1 MNDPI
6 AEATRQWREHGWSRE
21 APGMAAVTAITRVHQ
36 LLTQRIDQLLRPDL
50 TFARYEILMLLTF
63 ARQGAMPMA
72 KIGARL
78 QVHPASVTSAVD
90 RLEAQGFVVRDRSEQ
105 DRRTVLARITP
116 AGKRRAVKATEILNA
131 EVFNDL
137 GLSATDVQQL
147 NQILGRIR
155 DHEGDRVDQ

>member
-1 MNDPI
+1 
-6 AEATRQWREHGWSRE
+6 
-21 APGMAAVTAITRVHQ
+21 MAAVTAITRVHQ